1 MTTEIE
7 KITEELIDKLNKEF
21 TDFCFSTSMIDLEQQ
36 ENGTWLA
43 HVSWSIPPSQLTQIF
58 QASTKEDV
66 IKQATNWIKIKA
78 REAAHPISQDH

>member
-1 MTTEIE
+1 MACS
-7 KITEELIDKLNKEF
+7 
-21 TDFCFSTSMIDLEQQ
+21 CFL
-36 ENGTWLA
+36 
-43 HVSWSIPPSQLTQIF
+43 VYPPSQLTQIF